1 MHLIRNLMKDRA
13 MVEFSGAAAFL
24 AVIFSVVTLSG
35 LHDKLD
41 ALLIHTRIEYNPYE
55 KLPEYVIQ
63 AIQRGEKIQAIK
75 HYRPAIGGRTER
87 G

>member
-1 MHLIRNLMKDRA
+1 MHLIRKLMKDHA
-13 MVEFSGAAAFL
+13 MV
-24 AVIFSVVTLSG
+24 
-35 LHDKLD
+35 
-41 ALLIHTRIEYNPYE
+41 EYNPYE
-55 KLPEYVIQ
+55 KSPEYVIQ